1 MFISPSQT
9 NVYADLGEVWL
20 RDQLARLTQKHVQF
34 GGHYPVNADAL
45 LGQLAGAARGAR
57 AVACGR
63 HIHFEVAEVTH

>member
-9 NVYADLGEVWL
+9 NAYADLGEVWL

-45 LGQLAGAARGAR
+45 LGQLVAAARGVRTA
-57 AVACGR
+57 ACGER
-63 HIHFEVAEVTH
+63 IHLEAAEVTH